1 MYDAETGKSQ
11 REGTSMTIDLDP
23 KLESALNDSARRRSL
38 APEEIVVDILRE
50 RLLVAPASTA
60 AGEDWVRRLLGAA
73 KDYGVSLPAEALT
86 SDGMYE

>member
-1 MYDAETGKSQ
+1 
-11 REGTSMTIDLDP
+11 MTIELDP
-23 KLESALNDSARRRSL
+23 KLESALNDSARRRGL
-38 APEEIVVDILRE
+38 EPEEIVVDILRE

-60 AGEDWVRRLLGAA
+60 AGKDWVQHLLGAA

>member
-1 MYDAETGKSQ
+1 
-11 REGTSMTIDLDP
+11 MTIDLDP
-23 KLESALNDSARRRSL
+23 KLESALNDSARRRGL

-50 RLLVAPASTA
+50 RLLVSPASTA
-60 AGEDWVRRLLGAA
+60 AGEHWEQRLLGAA